1 MIDVKELRIG
11 NFVYLPSLSKAA
23 YGYENVPFCVEELF
37 TEDGGYKVL
46 CHCETKEGYN
56 CTEDAIISEIE
67 PIPLTEELLLKCGF
81 KKTGDFAFEYKDDA
95 DLIFDAPNDWNNT
108 DDYPVGISSIDPGY
122 LAMYIPHGEVI
133 IRCLYLH
140 DLQNKFFA
148 ITGKEL
154 EVEL

>member
-1 MIDVKELRIG
+1 MVDVKELKIG
-11 NFVYLPSLSKAA
+11 NIVCVKYKDGSHVVTSIVKDDA
-23 YGYENVPFCVEELF
+23 YS
-37 TEDGGYKVL
+37 GGYCIQFDNGDKCSLDYV
-46 CHCETKEGYN
+46 
-56 CTEDAIISEIE
+56 I
-67 PIPLTEELLLKCGF
+67 PMPLTEELLLKCGF

-108 DDYPVGISSIDPGY
+108 NDYPVGISSIDPGY
-122 LAMYIPHGEVI
+122 PAMYIPHGEVI

-154 EVEL
+154 EVNNKEENIKKNV

>member
-11 NFVYLPSLSKAA
+11 NIANCYSSERKGNMPFYVEQIFVDEVYLQ
-23 YGYENVPFCVEELF
+23 N
-37 TEDGGYKVL
+37 ED
-46 CHCETKEGYN
+46 EGFQIMA
-56 CTEDAIISEIE
+56 DRLDG
-67 PIPLTEELLLKCGF
+67 IPLTEELLLKCGF
-81 KKTGDFAFEYKDDA
+81 KKTGDFAFEYKDDT

-108 DDYPVGISSIDPGY
+108 DDYPIGISSIDPGFP
-122 LAMYIPHGEVI
+122 AMYIPHGEVI

-154 EVEL
+154 GVEL